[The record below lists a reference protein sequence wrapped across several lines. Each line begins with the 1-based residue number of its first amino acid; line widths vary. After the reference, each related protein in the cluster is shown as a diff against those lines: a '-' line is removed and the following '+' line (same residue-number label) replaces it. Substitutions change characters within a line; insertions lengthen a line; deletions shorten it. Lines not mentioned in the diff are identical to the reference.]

1 MTVLA
6 TDPDPQHKSSGRR
19 RRNIRELA
27 SDENRMAQ
35 REQVHT
41 NHGVESITRTEDRS
55 CAHETVCART
65 PMETDVVTDS
75 ETIETGILRQV
86 DRTAHVRERRTH
98 QPRHQIRDSD
108 RTHRDRGTG
117 VLALRA
123 RLTGGRVGAG
133 SPTDG
138 WRVPMV

>member
-6 TDPDPQHKSSGRR
+6 ADPDPEHKSSRRR

-35 REQVHT
+35 RQQVHT
-41 NHGVESITRTEDRS
+41 DHGVESITRAEDRS

-75 ETIETGILRQV
+75 ETIETGLLGQV
-86 DRTAHVRERRTH
+86 DRPAHLRERRTNLVIRCDRTTH
-98 QPRHQIRDSD
+98 RGAPGLRDSPGD
-108 RTHRDRGTG
+108 N
-117 VLALRA
+117 
-123 RLTGGRVGAG
+123 
-133 SPTDG
+133 
-138 WRVPMV
+138 